1 MTVPRPRGRPRL
13 APELRKP
20 HRSGPSGRARQ
31 IEGAELAEQ
40 RAAILSLV
48 PPADVLLGVDGPEL
62 RPGALQ
68 RLGEAL
74 GMQPSRLYR
83 AWSGEAVRVET
94 IERWRA
100 SLEKMR
106 NS

>member
-1 MTVPRPRGRPRL
+1 MTTSRPRGRPRL
-13 APELRKP
+13 SPEERKP
-20 HRSGPSGRARQ
+20 HRSGPSGRARTL
-31 IEGAELAEQ
+31 EGADLEEQ
-40 RAAILSLV
+40 RAALLSLV

-100 SLEKMR
+100 TLAEER
-106 NS
+106 